1 MKYTVDAI
9 IEIPM
14 GTKNKFEVNKETGR
28 ITLDRVLYSALSYP
42 GEYGFIENTLADDKD
57 PLDILVLSSYPT
69 FPGCVVSARV
79 LGYLKV
85 IDNGENDEK
94 VIAVV
99 DKDPRFDDINSLNDL
114 TEHQKAEIK
123 DFFQNY
129 KTLQN
134 IKVETKDFYPLEET
148 IELINKCKKHM
159 KSRKNIL
166 LFNCSLI

>member
-85 IDNGENDEK
+85 IDNGEKDEK

-148 IELINKCKKHM
+148 IELINKCKKAYE
-159 KSRKNIL
+159 K
-166 LFNCSLI
+166 